1 MILDHPLEIVLR
13 LYLVQ
18 HAEAKSK
25 AEDPERP
32 LSGKGLMNIRKIGKF
47 AKQNLRIDVAQIFH
61 SGKLRAKQTAE
72 ILADHLLS
80 TKEVII
86 KETLEPLADPKIWRT
101 RLEKAKEDIMLVG
114 HLPHLNKLASDLL
127 CSNENSEVIT
137 FRMGA
142 IICLER
148 DNQNHWAIHW
158 IITPDN
164 LP

>member
-1 MILDHPLEIVLR
+1 MVLK

-32 LSGKGLMNIRKIGKF
+32 LSDKGLTNIKKIAEF
-47 AKQNLRIDVAQIFH
+47 AKQNLCVEVAQIFH
-61 SGKLRAKQTAE
+61 SGKLRAKQTAV
-72 ILADHLLS
+72 ILAERLS
-80 TKEVII
+80 SSKEVIVN
-86 KETLEPLADPKIWRT
+86 EALEPLADPKVWRT
-101 RLEKAKEDIMLVG
+101 SLEKVERDIMLVG
-114 HLPHLNKLASDLL
+114 HLPHLSKLASDLL
-127 CSNENSEVIT
+127 CSNEDSEVIT

-142 IICLER
+142 ISCLER
-148 DNQNHWAIHW
+148 DHQKHWAIQW

>member
-1 MILDHPLEIVLR
+1 MALK

-32 LSGKGLMNIRKIGKF
+32 LSDKGLTNIKKIAEF

-72 ILADHLLS
+72 ILAEHLS
-80 TKEVII
+80 SSKEMIAN
-86 KETLEPLADPKIWRT
+86 EALEPLADPRIWQT
-101 RLEKAKEDIMLVG
+101 NLEKVERNIMLVG

-127 CSNENSEVIT
+127 CSNGKDEVIT

-142 IICLER
+142 ITCLER
-148 DNQNHWAIHW
+148 DNQKRWAIHW